1 MVECARDPVGE
12 IPNFK
17 ADVEELETARV
28 GGHKNIAKKC
38 LHSVLFQAKFGE
50 TIIT

>member
-1 MVECARDPVGE
+1 MVECARDPLGE

-28 GGHKNIAKKC
+28 GGHKNIAKKR
-38 LHSVLFQAKFGE
+38 LHSVLFQANLDQ
-50 TIIT
+50 